1 MAIKDKIRISDKK
14 KFRQKKLGE
23 GGGGMVVICVYI
35 GLWPYKFDKFESTF
49 ANQE

>member
-14 KFRQKKLGE
+14 KRIQTEKTWR
-23 GGGGMVVICVYI
+23 GGMVVICVYI